1 MVNSSKQPFND
12 TQRKGFITYN
22 ITPRDH
28 RSAVWLYGCS
38 RTNSGAM
45 YRGVPYMNL
54 KAEVKKVCIEQLF
67 GDC

>member
-1 MVNSSKQPFND
+1 MHKNLR
-12 TQRKGFITYN
+12 RKLAYK

-45 YRGVPYMNL
+45 YKGVPDFKICRNRSQKPLDMAVN
-54 KAEVKKVCIEQLF
+54 KGKETE
-67 GDC
+67 